1 MAERLVVALH
11 LPQELL
17 PLSGSRA
24 VGGGGGTLKPNAGS
38 GSSTAVQGYGPPL
51 PVEGTPLMHLVSATL
66 YNDPNAA
73 SNDHDR
79 PSSHSNGDGG
89 PHGRTEYDLVAL
101 PLTNRNWQERWESM
115 CVSMTSQSQF
125 DLQEHAGPAKSQSQ
139 QHAQAHA
146 QGMAFEA
153 ESWRGGGAFHR
164 NQVNVTRS
172 EETGSLIAFASD
184 WLELDSPDEGLR
196 FDSELALRQE
206 ITYASYLSLTTIIV
220 APPRAEF
227 ADFLPD
233 YARAING
240 ALASSWHI
248 NVSPVETSENAPT
261 LSICL
266 SSHSPSQI
274 SIRLPLSLHPPPHLG
289 GRSPTPVR
297 SSASAQDDC
306 QTWEWWNTIRSMCGY
321 SPRLSICLDLSNA
334 LPVTQFLGR
343 WAAEPVKH
351 IFLPCS
357 TFIPNAK
364 AYPVLTKSL
373 QAFLKRCFRFN
384 PTVILSGTQKGLH
397 AMGGP
402 LAYVQYVRHLHR
414 KATPLDP
421 VEQYAQ
427 GYMDHLQLPLQP
439 LVDNLEGETYEGF
452 EKDPVKYRQYE
463 EAVYQALLD
472 RPERLSVTIFVVG
485 AGRGPLVSGCLRA
498 AERSR
503 RKVVITAVEKNPS
516 AYVILQERAALEWGS
531 AVQLVFSDMRSF
543 HPQEQADII
552 VSELLGSF
560 GDNELSPECLDGV
573 MRCLKPDGIS
583 IPSSYTSYLAPI
595 TTSKLHAEVTRP
607 VPFGTSSTSADYKPA
622 ESPYVV
628 MFSAFHILSAS
639 TGQEGGERVQ
649 ECWSF
654 VHPNPRIIFGNDG
667 LPLTNSHNTR
677 SAHLSFHI
685 PQSGVCHGFAGYFE
699 ATLYKNVG
707 LSIHPERA
715 AGDML
720 SWFPIFFPLMDPI
733 YLPAQSS
740 LDVQMW
746 RMTDSSK
753 RKVWFEWAASAYMT
767 IPCPLTTPNPV
778 PGTVAPTAGAGGASG
793 VPGLRTSFDPRTT
806 WVVMPSPMMDDG
818 VFQSAPSPMI
828 GSTPI
833 PHFPNGAITS
843 TDRRDSGR
851 MPTPSH
857 HGSDDEVSK
866 QHSNTTTPGGPIAL
880 TMVRVMINQ
889 SKLHNP
895 GGRTSHIGV

>member
-1 MAERLVVALH
+1 MTDRLLVALH
-11 LPQELL
+11 VPQELL
-17 PLSGSRA
+17 PLSGSHA
-24 VGGGGGTLKPNAGS
+24 VVAGNGPS
-38 GSSTAVQGYGPPL
+38 KAHSTSTTPQGYGPPM
-51 PVEGTPLMHLVSATL
+51 PVDGTPLTRLVSATL
-66 YNDPNAA
+66 YNQSPTSSNDPNSHGS
-73 SNDHDR
+73 SN
-79 PSSHSNGDGG
+79 
-89 PHGRTEYDLVAL
+89 RTEYDLVAL

-115 CVSMTSQSQF
+115 CVSITSQSQF
-125 DLQEHAGPAKSQSQ
+125 DLQAQTGNKLQSQ
-139 QHAQAHA
+139 QGQSVAE
-146 QGMAFEA
+146 EA
-153 ESWRGGGAFHR
+153 ERWRGGGAFHR
-164 NQVNVTRS
+164 HQVNVTRS
-172 EETGSLIAFASD
+172 EETGSLVAFASD

-206 ITYASYLSLTTIIV
+206 VTYASYLSLTTIIV

-248 NVSPVETSENAPT
+248 NVSVAS
-261 LSICL
+261 
-266 SSHSPSQI
+266 
-274 SIRLPLSLHPPPHLG
+274 
-289 GRSPTPVR
+289 GRSSTPVG
-297 SSASAQDDC
+297 SWASAQDDC

-321 SPRLSICLDLSNA
+321 SPRLSICLDLSSA
-334 LPVTQFLGR
+334 LPPAQFLGR

-414 KATPLDP
+414 KAAPLDP

-439 LVDNLEGETYEGF
+439 LMDNLEGETYEGF

-472 RPERLSVTIFVVG
+472 RPERMPVTIFVVG
-485 AGRGPLVSGCLRA
+485 AGRGPLVAGCLRA

-503 RKVVITAVEKNPS
+503 RKIIITAVEKNPS

-531 AVQLVFSDMRSF
+531 SVKLVFSDMRSF
-543 HPQEQADII
+543 HPREQADII

-573 MRCLKPDGIS
+573 MRCLKREFGAKVTRVGIPTEVPGVDAPIADGIS

-607 VPFGTSSTSADYKPA
+607 VPLGTSSTSADYKPA

-654 VHPNPRIIFGNDG
+654 VHPNPRIIFGQDG

-685 PQSGVCHGFAGYFE
+685 PYSGVCHGFAGYFE

-733 YLPAQSS
+733 YLPASS
-740 LDVQMW
+740 SIDVQMW

-753 RKVWFEWAASAYMT
+753 RKVWFEWAASAYIT
-767 IPCPLTTPNPV
+767 IPSPITTPSPNPNTT
-778 PGTVAPTAGAGGASG
+778 TVTTASATGGGA
-793 VPGLRTSFDPRTT
+793 RTSYDPRTT
-806 WVVMPSPMMDDG
+806 WMAMPSPLMDDG
-818 VFQSAPSPMI
+818 IFHSAPSPMI
-828 GSTPI
+828 GSTP
-833 PHFPNGAITS
+833 HLTNGTS
-843 TDRRDSGR
+843 PTDRRDSGR
-851 MPTPSH
+851 MPNAPDEEGSNQQSH
-857 HGSDDEVSK
+857 ASMS
-866 QHSNTTTPGGPIAL
+866 
-880 TMVRVMINQ
+880 MVMNRVLINQ